1 VTRFW
6 QSSNAQ
12 CEQCNHTHSENQH
25 CKCYRIVVQPMQPLL
40 HGTPPVSDQWWVSE
54 SATET
59 TSPVA
64 LGSAV
69 QKGKHPNGLVRLQGT
84 KGKTRH
90 WAKVVA
96 GFPGPC
102 ALSTRR
108 LIGVDMC
115 DSPCVWVKRTGTGRQ
130 VLSFWV
136 MNRFRPKPAMSRVT
150 IAVALMGAAIT
161 IGLAIW
167 QSYRRILVTQGI
179 RRQRFELA
187 I

>member
-40 HGTPPVSDQWWVSE
+40 HGTPRFRSMVGNRDNLSGRLGFRCSE
-54 SATET
+54 RKAPERLSQAAGNQRQN
-59 TSPVA
+59 PP
-64 LGSAV
+64 LGEGCGGVPRSLRSEDAAA
-69 QKGKHPNGLVRLQGT
+69 
-84 KGKTRH
+84 H
-90 WAKVVA
+90 W
-96 GFPGPC
+96 
-102 ALSTRR
+102 RR
-108 LIGVDMC
+108 LCVILL
-115 DSPCVWVKRTGTGRQ
+115 CVWVKRTGTRRQ

-167 QSYRRILVTQGI
+167 HSQKGKTQGPAI
-179 RRQRFELA
+179 IDNQHVSQGQR
-187 I
+187 